1 MMSGATPN
9 PLRDMS
15 SEEIHELVARS
26 YAQALADSQGSCGAP
41 SCCEPPAAT
50 AVKVAGYDDELKR
63 HADAGKS
70 SFGCG
75 NPLAFAEVSPGE
87 TVLDLGSGAG
97 LDLLIAAERVGPE
110 GMVIGVDMT
119 DEMIEA
125 ARANAQKAGYDQVQ
139 VRKGV
144 IEALPVED
152 ASVDWVISNCVVNL
166 SPEKERVF
174 AEIHRVLKP
183 GGRFSIS
190 DIVAEDLSAM
200 VRNFA
205 AAYEACI
212 AGAISEG
219 AYVAGLRDAG
229 LSDVQASERFVYE
242 PEHLRGLVG
251 ADLER
256 SGATPEERDAV
267 IAELNRVA
275 GSVASVR
282 LSGRK
287 PA

>member
-1 MMSGATPN
+1 MSEATTN

-15 SEEIHELVARS
+15 SEEIRALVARS
-26 YAQALADSQGSCGAP
+26 YAEALTASQGSCSAP

-50 AVKVAGYDDELKR
+50 AAKVAGYDDELTR
-63 HADAGKS
+63 HAEAGQS

-75 NPLAFAEVSPGE
+75 NPLAFADVKPGE

-97 LDLLIAAERVGPE
+97 LDLLIAAERVGPA
-110 GMVIGVDMT
+110 GKVIGVDMT

-125 ARANAQKAGYDQVQ
+125 ARANARKAGYEQVE

-144 IEALPVED
+144 IESLPVD
-152 ASVDWVISNCVVNL
+152 DGSVDWVISNCVVNL

-174 AEIHRVLKP
+174 AEIQRVLKP

-190 DIVAEDLSAM
+190 DIVAKELSPM
-200 VRNFA
+200 VRDFA
-205 AAYEACI
+205 AAYQACI
-212 AGAISEG
+212 AGAISEE
-219 AYVAGLRDAG
+219 AYVAGLSDAG
-229 LSDVQASERFVYE
+229 LEQVGASERFVYE
-242 PEHLRGLVG
+242 TEHLRGLVG

-256 SGATPEERDAV
+256 AGGGTREEFDAV
-267 IAELNRVA
+267 IAELERVA

-287 PA
+287 PV